1 MVFNMLCNIKGGSY
15 TIARVNEDAYGH
27 DRDCAWVL
35 DGSTGLNGK
44 RLVADETGSD
54 AQWYALA
61 FSEYL
66 KTALPG
72 SEAPL
77 QEIFSEGVR
86 RVWAEFEKKAGG
98 KVARGDVP
106 CCVGTAVRIRDGFLE
121 YINVGDCCLLIRFR
135 DGSVTELLNSTL
147 VAMDNNTLRMAV
159 EISQK
164 EGIPI
169 SQCRQK
175 ILPQLQRVRLTMN
188 TPEGYISLADNAA
201 AVLQAKTGRFPLAE
215 IRDVCMVSDGFSE
228 YYNMFGLAKSLEDFM
243 NAVAAEQP
251 QELFDRLLA
260 AQQADGDFAKH
271 PRFKLSDDA
280 TLLYFPL

>member
-1 MVFNMLCNIKGGSY
+1 MLYNIKEGSY
-15 TIARVNEDAYGH
+15 TIARVNEDAYGY

-44 RLVADETGSD
+44 RLVADENGSD
-54 AQWYALA
+54 AQWYTRT
-61 FSEYL
+61 FSRYL

-77 QEIFSEGVR
+77 QEIFSQGVQC
-86 RVWAEFEKKAGG
+86 VWAEFEKRAGG

-121 YINVGDCCLLIRFR
+121 YINVGDCYLLIRFR
-135 DGSVTELLNSTL
+135 DGSVTELLDSTL
-147 VAMDNNTLRMAV
+147 VAMDNNTLDMAV
-159 EISQK
+159 AISRQ
-164 EGIPI
+164 EGIPV
-169 SQCRQK
+169 SQCRER

-188 TPEGYISLADNAA
+188 TPEGYISLADNANT
-201 AVLQAKTGRFPLAE
+201 VLQAKTGKISAAR
-215 IRDVCMVSDGFSE
+215 IRDICMVSDGFSE
-228 YYNMFGLAKSLEDFM
+228 YYNMFGLAESPEAFM
-243 NAVAAEQP
+243 DTVAAAQP
-251 QELFDRLLA
+251 RELFDRLLA
-260 AQQADGDFAKH
+260 AQQTDGDFAKH